1 MLIYLFKYINIKP
14 FKMADDEKIMAAF
27 KKYDLNH
34 NSFIELDE
42 LKMLLN
48 DLAKSEG
55 FPLPKDREIA
65 QIFKDFDI
73 NSDNLISYSE
83 FKDMYKVLS
92 EMK

>member
-1 MLIYLFKYINIKP
+1 
-14 FKMADDEKIMAAF
+14 MADDEKILGAF

-48 DLAKSEG
+48 DLAKSQG

-83 FKDMYKVLS
+83 FQDMYKVLS